1 MLLTL
6 ALYNYYLASW
16 WSQTL
21 LLTKLI
27 ELYHGLEESSKVLPF
42 SCTAILISVIDFPLW
57 NVTNGLIMITGVP
70 HLMKTSSQ
78 CRLLWI
84 NSVTRAYWTCPTCLH
99 KFTAANGSPLLI
111 TSERDSH
118 NSESIATRSSHMI
131 LLMLSIY
138 SHAVF
143 ATVHGLLVYC
153 KKQCTV
159 PFC

>member
-6 ALYNYYLASW
+6 ALYNDYLASW

-57 NVTNGLIMITGVP
+57 NVTNGLIMIN
-70 HLMKTSSQ
+70 KISSQ
-78 CRLLWI
+78 YRLLWI

-118 NSESIATRSSHMI
+118 NSESTATGSSHMI